1 MWVSLFLF
9 LVIDHPS
16 VAFQSKVN
24 GSFVNGSVI
33 CFPKQSKWLGFIWN
47 ATLGWNELMSGVDC
61 LQRIYFHYLCF
72 IGPKGGKGRTSWSL
86 EIWFSRK
93 SLFKKSLGL
102 PYDKLIISSK
112 TNFFACK
119 DGVLKIN
126 LRSSF
131 HLHLIDAGNHEN
143 DFSEIFIKNNDFWS
157 MRLLIGFEVVT

>member
-1 MWVSLFLF
+1 MKRNTGLKWVNVRRRLS
-9 LVIDHPS
+9 P
-16 VAFQSKVN
+16 
-24 GSFVNGSVI
+24 
-33 CFPKQSKWLGFIWN
+33 
-47 ATLGWNELMSGVDC
+47 E
-61 LQRIYFHYLCF
+61 IYFHYLCF

-102 PYDKLIISSK
+102 PYDKLISSK

-119 DGVLKIN
+119 AGILKIN

-157 MRLLIGFEVVT
+157 MRLFNWVWGSNIKRRVLFVAV